1 MGEAI
6 MAFATGGPL
15 LSVVQELTG
24 CRRIEPRGR
33 SPLDWRS
40 RCQRHG
46 GGQAHQDWFDMVWY
60 PGGFRRRMVQL
71 FTDQRRSEWRRSG
84 TRHACFDIL

>member
-1 MGEAI
+1 MHGLVSFRKRYITGSFSAPSRAIVLIGLWRMPETSLRNMGEAI

-46 GGQAHQDWFDMVWY
+46 GGQAHQD
-60 PGGFRRRMVQL
+60 
-71 FTDQRRSEWRRSG
+71 
-84 TRHACFDIL
+84 